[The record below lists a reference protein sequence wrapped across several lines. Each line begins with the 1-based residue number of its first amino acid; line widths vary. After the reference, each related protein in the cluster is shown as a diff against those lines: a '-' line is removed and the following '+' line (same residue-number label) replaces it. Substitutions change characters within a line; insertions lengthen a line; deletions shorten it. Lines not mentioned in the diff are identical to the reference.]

1 MTSSLLFLLDVFSL
15 TVMVLTETDSL
26 VPDRDQVC
34 VSRGLR
40 LGLMPV
46 SIARICQHEGNMTG
60 QMADWCCHL
69 YKNKN
74 ITSPYKECLADSL
87 KVFKDASNW
96 QEASM
101 WGKLVV
107 TEIKQ

>member
-1 MTSSLLFLLDVFSL
+1 MTSSVLFLLDVFSL
-15 TVMVLTETDSL
+15 TVMVLAETDSL
-26 VPDRDQVC
+26 VPDRDT
-34 VSRGLR
+34 VSVNRGLR

-46 SIARICQHEGNMTG
+46 SISRICKHEGNMTG